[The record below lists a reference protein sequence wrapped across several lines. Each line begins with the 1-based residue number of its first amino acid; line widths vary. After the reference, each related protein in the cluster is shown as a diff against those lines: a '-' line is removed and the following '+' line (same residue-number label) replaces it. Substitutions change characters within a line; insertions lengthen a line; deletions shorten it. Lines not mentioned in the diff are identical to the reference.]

1 MFQRY
6 SSQPQA
12 VSNDRTLRILI
23 VEDEPLIGLSLKD
36 CLERAGHD
44 VVWVQSDRA
53 AYTALR
59 GHGRAFDI
67 LILDIDLGVGTT
79 GFDIARTARTI
90 FPNVGVIFSSG
101 SPPDWLRSFG
111 VDKAMFVPKP
121 CTETGLLTAVSAL
134 GEELSDAQLV
144 TYAARTR

>member
-6 SSQPQA
+6 SEQPMA
-12 VSNDRTLRILI
+12 ASAGRAYRLLI

-36 CLERAGHD
+36 CLERAGHE

-53 AYTALR
+53 AYTALK

-67 LILDIDLGVGTT
+67 VILDIDLGVGTT
-79 GFDIARTARTI
+79 GFDIARTARRI
-90 FPNVGVIFSSG
+90 FPDVGVIFSSG

-111 VDKAMFVPKP
+111 VDRALFLPKP
-121 CTETGLLTAVSAL
+121 CTESGLLTAVSAL
-134 GEELSDAQLV
+134 GDELS
-144 TYAARTR
+144 AA

>member
-6 SSQPQA
+6 SSEPVAASQPQPCR
-12 VSNDRTLRILI
+12 VLI

-36 CLERAGHD
+36 CLDRAGHD
-44 VVWVQSDRA
+44 VIWVESDRA
-53 AYTALR
+53 AYTALK
-59 GHGRAFDI
+59 GQGRAFDI

-79 GFDIARTARTI
+79 GFDIARTARRI
-90 FPNVGVIFSSG
+90 FPDVGVIFSSG

-121 CTETGLLTAVSAL
+121 CTEMGLLTAVNVLANEISA
-134 GEELSDAQLV
+134 A
-144 TYAARTR
+144 